1 MERIRTLDDLDVA
14 GKRVLVRADLNLP
27 MVNGRVTDRI
37 RIERLAPTVGELSA
51 RRARVVLM
59 SHLGRPNGEV
69 VPELSLRAVVGA
81 LAETLGRPVA
91 FAEDCVG
98 PAAARVVEALAP
110 GEVALL
116 ENLRFHRG
124 EQDNDP
130 AFAAALAALGD
141 LYVNDAFSCA
151 HRAHASTAGITGL
164 LPAAAGRR
172 IEIELEHL
180 ERAIERP
187 ERPVAAVVGGA
198 KVSGK
203 LELLGNLAGRA
214 DMLAIGGA
222 MANTFLH
229 ALGVGVGRSLYEH
242 QAADTV
248 RRILDRARDADCDV
262 VLPTDAVVAE
272 TLAEGVDS
280 VTVSIKAVP
289 ADRIIAD
296 IGPATAEH
304 LARRLAQCRICVWN
318 GPLGAFEIA
327 PFDAGTNRVARA
339 AAELTRAGTL
349 VTVAGGGDTLAAL
362 RHAGV
367 VDDFSYVSTAGG
379 AFLEWLA
386 GNELP
391 GIAGL
396 RRGLG
401 P

>member
-1 MERIRTLDDLDVA
+1 MERIRTLDDLDVV

-69 VPELSLRAVVGA
+69 APELSLRAVVGA

-98 PAAARVVEALAP
+98 PAAARVVAALAP
-110 GEVALL
+110 SEIALL

-151 HRAHASTAGITGL
+151 HRAHASTVGITRL
-164 LPAAAGRR
+164 LPAAAGRGMQA
-172 IEIELEHL
+172 ELAHL

-229 ALGVGVGRSLYEH
+229 ALGVGVGRSLCEH

-248 RRILDRARDADCDV
+248 RRILDRARDAGCDV

-272 TLAEGVDS
+272 ALAEGVDS
-280 VTVSIKAVP
+280 ATVSIKAVP
-289 ADRIIAD
+289 ADRIIGD

-304 LARRLAQCRICVWN
+304 LARRLAQCRICVWH